1 MTGDFAVIDTIY
13 ALASARGK
21 AGIAV
26 VRLSGSKAHEA
37 LGMMTNVP
45 QARQAS
51 LRRLMWDGVLLDE
64 ALVLVFDHG
73 ASFTGE
79 ASVELHLHG
88 GQAVVAA
95 VMDALAKIDGLRLA
109 EAGEF
114 TRRALEN
121 GCLDLTQVEGLAD
134 LIDAETEAQR
144 VQSLRVLSGAIGKK
158 VEGWRRDLVRAGAL
172 LEATIDFADEDVPVD
187 VMPEVTD
194 LLAGLKADFAKE
206 IEAAKISERIR
217 EGFEVAIIG
226 RPNIGKSTLLNAFA
240 GRKAAITSEIAGT
253 TRDVIEVRMD
263 VDGLAVTFL
272 DTAGLR
278 DTDDKIEALGV
289 DLAIERAAAAD
300 LRIFLTDG
308 VDVIPGVERQ
318 DGDLIVL
325 GKADMVGERS
335 TDVVRVSGLTGEG
348 VAALLSAVSQCLS
361 KRASVAGTLTRT
373 RHRNAITGAVFAL
386 EAALDELAKPLVVV
400 ELAAEELRLATRA
413 LEMLLGRVDVE
424 VLLGEIFASFCIGK

>member
-1 MTGDFAVIDTIY
+1 MIDTIY

-21 AGIAV
+21 AGVAV
-26 VRLSGSKAHEA
+26 VRISGPKAHDA
-37 LGMMTNVP
+37 LAMMTTVP
-45 QARQAS
+45 KTRVAS
-51 LRRLMWDGVLLDE
+51 LRRLMWQGVLLDE
-64 ALVLVFDHG
+64 ALILVFDEG

-95 VMDALAKIDGLRLA
+95 VLNVLATISGLRLA

-144 VQSLRVLSGAIGKK
+144 IQSLRVLSGAIGKK
-158 VEGWRRDLVRAGAL
+158 VEAWRRDLVRAAAL
-172 LEATIDFADEDVPVD
+172 LEATIDFADEEIPVD
-187 VMPEVTD
+187 VMPEVHE
-194 LLAGLKADFAKE
+194 LLAGLKNDLSKE
-206 IEAAKISERIR
+206 IEGSKIAERIR

-278 DTDDKIEALGV
+278 DTNDAVEALGIG
-289 DLAIERAAAAD
+289 LAIERALAAD
-300 LRIFLTDG
+300 LRIFLTDYTEGIVG
-308 VDVIPGVERQ
+308 VAPQ

-325 GKADMVGERS
+325 GKADTFPAANS
-335 TDVVRVSGLTGEG
+335 KLVRVSGLTGEG
-348 VAALLSAVSQCLS
+348 VSSLLASVSQILS
-361 KRASVAGTLTRT
+361 ERTIGAGTLTRA
-373 RHRNAITGAVFAL
+373 RHRNAIITAVDAL
-386 EAALDELAKPLVVV
+386 ESALAELERPLVVV
-400 ELAAEELRLATRA
+400 ELAAEELRLASRA
-413 LEMLLGRVDVE
+413 LEVLLGKIDVE
-424 VLLGEIFASFCIGK
+424 ILLGEIFASFCIGK

>member
-1 MTGDFAVIDTIY
+1 MIDTIY

-21 AGIAV
+21 AGVAV
-26 VRLSGSKAHEA
+26 IRISGPEAHHALSLMAS
-37 LGMMTNVP
+37 VP
-45 QARQAS
+45 KTRQAS
-51 LRRLMWDGVLLDE
+51 VRRLMWQGVLLDE
-64 ALVLVFDHG
+64 ALVLVFDKG

-95 VMDALAKIDGLRLA
+95 VLNGLEAIPGLRLA
-109 EAGEF
+109 DAGEF

-144 VQSLRVLSGAIGKK
+144 MQSLRVLSGAIGKK
-158 VEGWRRDLVRAGAL
+158 VDGWRRDLVRAAAL
-172 LEATIDFADEDVPVD
+172 LEATIDFADEEIPVD
-187 VMPEVTD
+187 VMPEVHE
-194 LLAGLKADFAKE
+194 LLAKLKSDLSKE
-206 IEAAKISERIR
+206 IEGSKIAERIR
-217 EGFEVAIIG
+217 EGFEVAIVG
-226 RPNIGKSTLLNAFA
+226 KPNIGKSTLLNAFA

-278 DTDDKIEALGV
+278 TTDDKVESLGI

-308 VDVIPGVERQ
+308 DENIIGVNPQE
-318 DGDLIVL
+318 GDLIVL
-325 GKADMVGERS
+325 GKADKFSGDGTGMAG
-335 TDVVRVSGLTGEG
+335 VSGLTGQG
-348 VAALLSAVSQCLS
+348 VTSLL
-361 KRASVAGTLTRT
+361 ASVSNTLSGRTTGAGILTRA
-373 RHRNAITGAVFAL
+373 RHRNAIIAAVDAL
-386 EAALDELAKPLVVV
+386 ECALIELGKPLVVV
-400 ELAAEELRLATRA
+400 ELAAEELRLASRA
-413 LEMLLGRVDVE
+413 LEVLLGKIDVE
-424 VLLGEIFASFCIGK
+424 ILLGEIFASFCIGK

>member
-1 MTGDFAVIDTIY
+1 MIDTIY

-21 AGIAV
+21 AGVAV
-26 VRLSGSKAHEA
+26 VRISGPKAHDA
-37 LGMMTNVP
+37 LGTLTSVP
-45 QARQAS
+45 KTRQAS
-51 LRRLMWDGVLLDE
+51 LRKLMWQGVLLDE
-64 ALVLVFDHG
+64 ALVLVFDNG

-95 VMDALAKIDGLRLA
+95 VLSALAKIDGLRLA

-172 LEATIDFADEDVPVD
+172 LEATIDFVDEDVPVD
-187 VMPEVTD
+187 VMPEVHE
-194 LLAGLKADFAKE
+194 LLAGLKAELTTE
-206 IEAAKISERIR
+206 IEGAKIAERVR
-217 EGFEVAIIG
+217 EGFEVAIVG

-278 DTDDKIEALGV
+278 YTDDKVEALGV
-289 DLAIERAAAAD
+289 DLAIERANAAD

-308 VDVIPGVERQ
+308 TDEIMGVLPQ

-325 GKADMVGERS
+325 GKADTMGHKAS
-335 TDVVRVSGLTGEG
+335 DLVRVSGLTGEG
-348 VAALLSAVSQCLS
+348 VSSLLLAVSKRLS
-361 KRASVAGTLTRT
+361 DRAAAAGTLTRA
-373 RHRNAITGAVFAL
+373 RHRVAIVDAVHAL
-386 EAALDELAKPLVVV
+386 DAALDELARPLVVV
-400 ELAAEELRLATRA
+400 ELVAEELRLATRS
-413 LEMLLGRVDVE
+413 LEVLLGRIDVE

>member
-1 MTGDFAVIDTIY
+1 MIDTIY

-21 AGIAV
+21 AGVAV
-26 VRLSGSKAHEA
+26 VRISGLKAHDA
-37 LGMMTNVP
+37 LAMMTTVP
-45 QARQAS
+45 KTRQAS
-51 LRRLMWDGVLLDE
+51 LRKLMWQGVLLDE

-95 VMDALAKIDGLRLA
+95 VLGTLDSIDGLRLA

-158 VEGWRRDLVRAGAL
+158 VDGWRRDLVRAGAL
-172 LEATIDFADEDVPVD
+172 LEATIDFVDEDVPVD
-187 VMPEVTD
+187 VMPEVHD
-194 LLAGLKADFAKE
+194 LLAGLKSELTKE
-206 IEAAKISERIR
+206 IEGSKIAERVR
-217 EGFEVAIIG
+217 EGFEVAIVG

-253 TRDVIEVRMD
+253 TRDVIEMRMD

-278 DTDDKIEALGV
+278 YTEDKVEALGV
-289 DLAIERAAAAD
+289 DLAIERADAAD

-308 VDVIPGVERQ
+308 ADEIVGVLLQ

-325 GKADMVGERS
+325 GKADTVADEASGL
-335 TDVVRVSGLTGEG
+335 VRVSGLTGEG
-348 VAALLSAVSQCLS
+348 VSSLLSAVSKRLS
-361 KRASVAGTLTRT
+361 DRAAAAGTMTRA
-373 RHRNAITGAVFAL
+373 RHRNAIVGAVHAL
-386 EAALDELAKPLVVV
+386 DAALDELAMPFAVV
-400 ELAAEELRLATRA
+400 ELVAEELRLAARS
-413 LEMLLGRVDVE
+413 LEVLLGRIDVE